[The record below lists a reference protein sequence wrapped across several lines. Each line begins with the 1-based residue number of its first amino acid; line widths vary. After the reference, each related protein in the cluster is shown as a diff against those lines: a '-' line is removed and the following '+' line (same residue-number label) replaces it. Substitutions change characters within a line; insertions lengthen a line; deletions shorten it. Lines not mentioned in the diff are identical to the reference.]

1 MLYDRLHHLF
11 QPTHI
16 IVGRQTLVKE
26 ELQLLKNGGNPGG
39 DSKTARL
46 LKGGPSEP
54 ARLYITAGMEHIC
67 AG

>member
-11 QPTHI
+11 QPNHI
-16 IVGRQTLVKE
+16 IIGWQTLVKE
-26 ELQLLKNGGNPGG
+26 GLQMLKDSGKPGG

-54 ARLYITAGMEHIC
+54 ARLYITAGMGHIC